1 MTELSEREPQRQRA
15 AKNQSVFREVNERN
29 EDLAQSASFSAF
41 ICECMT
47 ESCDE
52 SVSMTLEEYEHVR
65 AAGNSFLVLPGHD
78 VPEVEDIIEA
88 GDRYLT
94 VSKLGSGA
102 RIAEALDPRKRRP
115 TAATS
120 TGLSLRSETMSRYKL
135 RLADGG
141 DAGTFR
147 EHSIRVERRRHAE
160 RR

>member
-115 TAATS
+115 PAAGS
-120 TGLSLRSETMSRYKL
+120 SLRSETMSRYKL

-141 DAGTFR
+141 DDAGTFR